1 MLGNKNI
8 KSTSSICATPHM
20 DDMNA
25 NLQAANRLVNEIF
38 DRQQL
43 SSTETEQYDA
53 LPILRKWKPMDANEY
68 AEGIQNNNLTP
79 AFKLMGL
86 SKYAATIS
94 VSPVQF
100 GVKRKLLQPNFKRGW

>member
-1 MLGNKNI
+1 
-8 KSTSSICATPHM
+8 M

-25 NLQAANRLVNEIF
+25 NLEAANRLANEIF
-38 DRQQL
+38 DRQQF
-43 SSTETEQYDA
+43 SSAETVIQTEQYDA
-53 LPILRKWKPMDANEY
+53 LPIVRKWKPVDANEY

-100 GVKRKLLQPNFKRGW
+100 GVKRELL